1 MRVNTHSKR
10 VLNLRLKYWHTIRDV
25 KLEDLIFVDESGVNL
40 AMTRHHARAPKGK
53 RAHSYRPHKR
63 GENLTMVGAIALRGI
78 VGAMTFPGGTD
89 THAFLTYVQ
98 QVLVP
103 KLWEG
108 ACVVMDNLPAHKVDG
123 VRELIEAKGAR
134 LVYLAPYSPE
144 FSPIENCWSSV
155 KEYLQQVAA
164 RTYQALDARYY
175 RSNKFCDEQ

>member
-1 MRVNTHSKR
+1 M
-10 VLNLRLKYWHTIRDV
+10 

-89 THAFLTYVQ
+89 TNAFLTYVQ

-103 KLWEG
+103 NLWEG

-123 VRELIEAKGAR
+123 VRQLIEAKGAR

-144 FSPIENCWSSV
+144 FSPIENCWSKV
-155 KEYLQQVAA
+155 KEYLRQVAA
-164 RTYQALDARYY
+164 RTYQALDQAITEAMD
-175 RSNKFCDEQ
+175 SVTNKDIAGWFHHSGYCIVAN